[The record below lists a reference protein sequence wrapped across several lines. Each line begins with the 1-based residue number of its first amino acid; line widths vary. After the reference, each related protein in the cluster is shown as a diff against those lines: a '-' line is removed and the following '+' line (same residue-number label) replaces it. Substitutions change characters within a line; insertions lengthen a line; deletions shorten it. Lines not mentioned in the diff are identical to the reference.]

1 VEVHFTQLAVHPHQ
15 LPSVDPNSTPET
27 IHSSLIIA
35 AVFCIDVTFLVHVVL
50 SRILHKYM
58 YECTLMVSGV
68 SEYVY
73 ILVSS
78 FRTWA
83 AAWVPSSIIA
93 LKASASGSEGLVG
106 VGLAVLPVF

>member
-1 VEVHFTQLAVHPHQ
+1 
-15 LPSVDPNSTPET
+15 
-27 IHSSLIIA
+27 
-35 AVFCIDVTFLVHVVL
+35 
-50 SRILHKYM
+50 
-58 YECTLMVSGV
+58 MVSDV
-68 SEYVY
+68 REYVY